1 MDNEVSKPLT
11 EPIPEILLIA
21 DISSEPDEH
30 STGEEESDDVND
42 FDSCFRPSSTL
53 AEVEA
58 SVQAAEQA
66 KLAEQEQTAAPAQD
80 ARRQRPNAAP
90 QNSQCCL
97 LL

>member
-1 MDNEVSKPLT
+1 MNNEASKSPT
-11 EPIPEILLIA
+11 EPIPELLLIA
-21 DISSEPDEH
+21 DISSEFDEH
-30 STGEEESDDVND
+30 SPDEEESDDLND
-42 FDSCFRPSSTL
+42 FESCFRPSSTL

-66 KLAEQEQTAAPAQD
+66 KIAAQEEIAAPAQE

-90 QNSQCCL
+90 QKSQCCL